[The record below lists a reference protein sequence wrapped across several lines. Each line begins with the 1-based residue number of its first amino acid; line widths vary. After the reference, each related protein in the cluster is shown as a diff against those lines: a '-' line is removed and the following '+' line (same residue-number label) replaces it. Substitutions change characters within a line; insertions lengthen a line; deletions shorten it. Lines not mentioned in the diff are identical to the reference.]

1 MRVLV
6 VSNMYP
12 GPANPDYGAFVREM
26 EAALVRRGVEVDRA
40 VIDSRASGPFAT
52 PAKYSRLL
60 AATARR
66 ARKCDVIYAHY
77 LVPTGLVAAACGRV
91 ARRPWVLTAHGRDVR
106 NLSSATIRSATARA
120 LGGASAVIAVSDYLA
135 NELRASG
142 LHLPPIEVANMGV
155 DLDRFRICDRQEAR
169 RRLGIETDGP
179 LVLAV
184 GGLNARKNPLGLLQA
199 FARVRTRIPEARL
212 AFVGDGPL
220 AGAVRAGVRRLDL
233 VDAVRL
239 AGAVEHGDVADWM
252 TACDVLAL
260 PSVVEPLGVV
270 ALEALASGRG
280 VVATAVGGA
289 AEVVPAS
296 GVGRHVDP
304 SNPIEIAQ
312 AIIELIQAPPMPEAC
327 RQVASDN
334 SIDVQAEVVERVLQ
348 NAIAGAR

>member
-26 EAALVRRGVEVDRA
+26 EAALVRRGVEMDRA

-179 LVLAV
+179 LKAEYRRIDLVDTLHQEVWGQGFAPPTFSEEVEVLSQRLV
-184 GGLNARKNPLGLLQA
+184 GEKHLALKLKHQGQPVDAIWFGHTEPLPERVVIA
-199 FARVRTRIPEARL
+199 FRL
-212 AFVGDGPL
+212 DADEWN
-220 AGAVRAGVRRLDL
+220 GVRR
-233 VDAVRL
+233 VRFL
-239 AGAVEHGDVADWM
+239 IEG
-252 TACDVLAL
+252 
-260 PSVVEPLGVV
+260 
-270 ALEALASGRG
+270 
-280 VVATAVGGA
+280 
-289 AEVVPAS
+289 AEV
-296 GVGRHVDP
+296 
-304 SNPIEIAQ
+304 
-312 AIIELIQAPPMPEAC
+312 
-327 RQVASDN
+327 
-334 SIDVQAEVVERVLQ
+334 
-348 NAIAGAR
+348 